1 MTVVSIVSSPR
12 KGGFGDQLAS
22 KVEEGA
28 RSAGKEVVRYSLND
42 MRAIRQCQNCE
53 GCKDTGV
60 CVIKDDIAP
69 VIDAVRDAEGII
81 LVTSINF
88 NDTNGLF
95 KMLLDRFYCF
105 LDRNSTTVMPKGKK
119 VAVIVTAGADQASAD
134 RVATDL
140 NNIMTQ
146 HFFCESVGKMAY
158 NTWMMPKELPID
170 QSALDEAYAMGVRM
184 GS

>member
-1 MTVVSIVSSPR
+1 MTVLSIVSSPR

-22 KVEEGA
+22 QVEEGA
-28 RSAGKEVVRYSLND
+28 RSAGKEVERCNLNEL
-42 MRAIRQCQNCE
+42 RVFRQCQNCE
-53 GCKDTGV
+53 GCKDTGR
-60 CVIKDDIAP
+60 CVLNDDLSP
-69 VIDAVRDAEGII
+69 VIDKIRDAEGLV
-81 LVTSINF
+81 LVTPISF
-88 NDTNGLF
+88 NDTNGMF

-105 LDRNSTTVMPKGKK
+105 LDRNSSTIMPKGKK

-158 NTWMMPKELPID
+158 NTWMMPKEMPID
-170 QSALDEAYAMGVRM
+170 QSVLDEARAIGERF
-184 GS
+184 GD